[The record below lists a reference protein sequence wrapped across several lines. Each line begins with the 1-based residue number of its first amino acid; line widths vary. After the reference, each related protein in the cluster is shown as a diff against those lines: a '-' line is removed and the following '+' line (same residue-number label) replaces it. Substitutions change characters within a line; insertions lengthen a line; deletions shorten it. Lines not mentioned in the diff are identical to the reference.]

1 MPKTC
6 RSITS
11 MHIAFII
18 QSTWRITRE
27 IGRRGDRFLQ
37 LYVQEARVME
47 QALISAYTL
56 KNLDNNRR
64 EIATGKL
71 GSFSGNM
78 SYFVKL
84 PGSYSESELLCY
96 MER

>member
-1 MPKTC
+1 
-6 RSITS
+6 
-11 MHIAFII
+11 
-18 QSTWRITRE
+18 
-27 IGRRGDRFLQ
+27 
-37 LYVQEARVME
+37 ME